1 MKTAICYFSEH
12 HGNTLKVLE
21 RLAEEFDIDLID
33 VRSRVAVHLE
43 MYDMIGFASGIYYG
57 RFHETVTDF
66 AKQYLPEGKKVF
78 FVYTCGAPRKGYTAA
93 AAEAVADKKAEI
105 LGKFQCKGF
114 DTFGPF
120 KLIGGIAKNHPN
132 EDDVLAAIEFYKSI
146 SE

>member
-43 MYDMIGFASGIYYG
+43 MYDAIGFASGIYYG

-66 AKQYLPEGKKVF
+66 ARQYLPEGKKVF
-78 FVYTCGAPRKGYTAA
+78 FVYTCGVPGKGYTDA
-93 AAEAVADKKAEI
+93 AAEAAADKNAEI
-105 LGKFQCKGF
+105 LGEFQCKGF

>member
-43 MYDMIGFASGIYYG
+43 IYDAIGFASGIYYG

-66 AKQYLPEGKKVF
+66 ARQYLPEGKKVF
-78 FVYTCGAPRKGYTAA
+78 FVYTCGAPRKGYADA
-93 AAEAVADKKAEI
+93 AAEAAADKKAEI
-105 LGKFQCKGF
+105 LGEFQCKGF

-132 EDDVLAAIEFYKSI
+132 EDDMLAAIDFYKSI

>member
-66 AKQYLPEGKKVF
+66 AKQYLP
-78 FVYTCGAPRKGYTAA
+78 
-93 AAEAVADKKAEI
+93 
-105 LGKFQCKGF
+105 
-114 DTFGPF
+114 
-120 KLIGGIAKNHPN
+120 
-132 EDDVLAAIEFYKSI
+132 
-146 SE
+146 